1 MKRTMFTALFVSQLL
16 FVTNTAFPATYYVA
30 PWGSDD
36 SSGTFAKPWK
46 TVNKAA
52 ATMIAGDS
60 VFIRGGVYKE
70 GINPAN
76 SGTLSDPIAYVR
88 YNNEEVIVEGGETV
102 MNWIQDAGNR
112 YRASVNFTPAP
123 RFSSSRD
130 PSGNLGG
137 LVLQDGAK
145 FDYAMSPSPAAVDS
159 PGDYY
164 MNDSVGMGPPYTMFV
179 YIRDLEQGYDPNNY
193 EMLIG
198 RFRKGFDLDGGE
210 DYQIVDGLT
219 FRDYNDNAI
228 HSIGSNYC
236 QFKNLKL
243 YSNFITG
250 IYLTDYSRYCVIDR
264 CLFWDNGHGGIE
276 LARSNGVTI
285 KRNKFTSID
294 LGDSL
299 GGNGAHMW
307 LGPVGLFCDSCVIE
321 NNIGVRTG
329 SKYMLGP
336 FIYINGNYNMVRHN
350 SGIHNRNTGMGGLVL
365 GDGGDNTLINN
376 AIDCGG
382 GVSSI
387 AVFPNAVADSGHFIE
402 YNDFY
407 ALDPT
412 EKYWWNGVKYN
423 SLADWQNASGQSNN
437 IDLVP
442 GFAQTDSE
450 NLHLVPGSNC
460 IDAGTAINASSEDFD
475 GVTRPQGTGYD
486 IGAYEYNGVGT
497 TENLICLPIKS
508 LTISTFPNPG
518 RKGVRIIRSQTESKG
533 YLRIYDISGRI
544 VREFYFRTNQSSL
557 YWDGKDNGG
566 TNVPA
571 GNYFLVYS
579 NPAVP
584 ACERKTILF
593 K

>member
-1 MKRTMFTALFVSQLL
+1 MNRKIFTAPSVSILL
-16 FVTNTAFPATYYVA
+16 FFIKTASPATYYVA

-46 TVNKAA
+46 TINKAA

-70 GINPAN
+70 GVNPAN
-76 SGTLSDPIAYVR
+76 SGTLPDPITYVH

-102 MNWIQDAGNR
+102 TNWVQDSGNR

-137 LVLQDGAK
+137 LVLQNGAK
-145 FDYAMSPSPAAVDS
+145 LDYAMSPSSAAVDS

-164 MNDSVGMGPPYTMFV
+164 MNDSAAMGPPYTMYVF
-179 YIRDLEQGYDPNNY
+179 IRDLGQGYNPNDY

-250 IYLTDYSRYCVIDR
+250 IYLTDYSRYCTIER

-307 LGPVGLFCDSCVIE
+307 LGPVGLSSDSCLIE
-321 NNIGVRTG
+321 NNIGFKTG
-329 SKYMLGP
+329 SGYINSA
-336 FIYINGNYNMVRHN
+336 FIYVNGSYTVLRHN
-350 SGIHNRNTGMGGLVL
+350 SGMNFGAGGIALYDGRNNAV
-365 GDGGDNTLINN
+365 INN
-376 AIDCGG
+376 AVDCNIG
-382 GVSSI
+382 I
-387 AVFPNAVADSGHFIE
+387 ACINVFPNAVADSGHLIQF
-402 YNDFY
+402 NDFY
-407 ALDPT
+407 AQNPAG
-412 EKYWWNGVKYN
+412 KYRWNGIAYN
-423 SLADWQNASGQSNN
+423 SLTEWQTASGQTSN
-437 IDLVP
+437 IDNSP
-442 GFAQTDSE
+442 GFTNPGGED
-450 NLHLVPGSNC
+450 LHLIPGSDC
-460 IDAGTAINASSEDFD
+460 IDAGTAVNGALEDYD

-486 IGAYEYNGVGT
+486 IGAYEYNGIGT
-497 TENLICLPIKS
+497 IEKNTYSPIKS
-508 LTISTFPNPG
+508 WAISTFPNPA

-533 YLRIYDISGRI
+533 HLRIYDISGRI
-544 VREFYFRTNQSSL
+544 VREFYFTTKQTSL
-557 YWDGKDNGG
+557 CWDGKDNVGIY
-566 TNVPA
+566 VPA
-571 GNYFLVYS
+571 GNYFLVYTD
-579 NPAVP
+579 PAVP
-584 ACERKTILF
+584 VCERKTILLE
-593 K
+593 